1 MATLDEKVAKGRAA
15 GFTDQEIFQALEP
28 ERLKAKDAGF
38 TDEETYAAMGL
49 KLEEPIQV
57 PGAFV
62 NRLDAF
68 KEKEGLFT
76 KLVGGM
82 AQGAKEGFGE
92 GAVGFEKGSEAE
104 KFFDEHFMTQGQ
116 GYSGAGPIRFA
127 NEAILRPT
135 AMAADAVGR
144 AFKAG
149 AYAVGGVAGA
159 LAEELG
165 GASQGDAA
173 RLKRDVGGLID
184 IGLMLAGTGPGFSR
198 VTKDPITGVVK
209 DEPVGGLPKPA
220 DFQTAAKVVTE
231 GEESPRVLGKMADL
245 WKERGIHPAEVVED
259 VRADPVAK
267 QELLSQGNTLPE
279 RYGGRELETEA
290 GKGGGKGPPFD
301 DVTPLQEEP
310 KRIGGP
316 GEKPI
321 EADATFNLE
330 RDQAAIR
337 SRLSIG
343 ESDPSRKLTWDR
355 FYSYSADK
363 LWRLYKDTQEAGVEA
378 QRILE
383 TAEDP
388 YRLGRLYAGWA
399 SKAKLMVE
407 DQTFDFF
414 SYQKTGDGLS
424 KILSDVKGDVDGFRV
439 FAAAARAA
447 ELEKRG
453 IEHGFDM
460 GAVRRVVENQKGAY
474 GATFG
479 KLVDYQNNVA
489 QYLKD
494 AGVLSERGFNA
505 MKEANQLYVPF
516 HRLLNTEGLGIAGV
530 GGDLQARNPIKA
542 ITGSTKLI
550 VDPLE
555 NVIKNTYLLVSM
567 AEKNRVGQ
575 KLVEMLEGMDMGVEA
590 AHRVLGTKIVM
601 RTNPDTGAV
610 LPILQKIENM
620 AKADDLDMG
629 IADSLKRWGMKDAPP
644 DLVDALR
651 SVVHPVGQDEISV
664 FHNGK
669 REVYRTDADTARAMK
684 NLDAETVDMV
694 TRLLAVPT
702 ATLRAG
708 AVLNIAFDLR
718 HTFRDFFYA
727 VATYSKDGLFTP
739 MDQMRGI
746 MGQIMK
752 DEDFSNWQKGGGGDV
767 SLVALDRVYLQHQL
781 EKLTSDAGLFTRTW
795 NLVVDPNASWLE
807 RGKTVMGL
815 PFKMIDRGVI
825 HPLQVVT
832 ELAFNASHLGAF
844 KKVRRM
850 QEAGGKE
857 EILSGSPM
865 PMMSPADRLR
875 LRDAGWSDAQIE
887 RRQQLAPLNNA
898 MPDDYKGETLHM
910 RGDRSSAEGAKI
922 YEDAILRELYDSAEK
937 KNILDAAWVSR
948 ETSVDAARIGSKM
961 KALNMISAFLNA
973 KVQDFDRVQRLLTT
987 GTAQEKASAA
997 LKIGVFVT
1005 APSVLLWMI
1014 NRDDSRYTTLPDWQ
1028 KDAFWIVLTDRWEQ
1042 ITTDAAAARPAD
1054 QLRIRNGVLEANN
1067 GNIFRLPK
1075 PFAMGVVFGSGPER
1089 LLNKYASEKPDA
1101 FKGYGRAV
1109 MEATVGDVVP
1119 TALAPMVEQMMNR
1132 SIMSGRTIIPHH
1144 LEGQLPEYQ
1153 YTGYTTELAKLLGR
1167 TFGAMPGVK
1176 SWSLDQE
1183 HPFIGGVARAMSSP
1197 ILIENY
1203 VRGFTGTLGQDAFKA
1218 VDYSLRKVGILP
1230 DPTKP
1235 TGSLSDIPIVAAF
1248 TVRYPTASAQVIQD
1262 FYDEL
1267 RHLKAFTQTFED
1279 RVKVGDLEGM
1289 QRIVEMGGPEIMA
1302 KLDTF
1307 SKALGQHQ
1315 QMITSIYRLTEAGQ
1329 MPPPEA
1335 RQLIDRMYFN
1345 MVRVAQLGQ
1354 KTIQDL
1360 KKALHKE

>member
-1 MATLDEKVAKGRAA
+1 MATLEERVAKGRAA

-28 ERLKAKDAGF
+28 ERLKAKEAGF
-38 TDEETYAAMGL
+38 TDEETFAAMGL
-49 KLEEPIQV
+49 KAEEPVQV

-62 NRLDAF
+62 QRLDAF

-76 KLVGGM
+76 KLVTEVSK
-82 AQGAKEGFGE
+82 GAKEGFGE
-92 GAVGFEKGSEAE
+92 QPLGFEPGSEAE
-104 KFFDEHFMTQGQ
+104 KFFDTHFMTG
-116 GYSGAGPIRFA
+116 GGAGPVRLV
-127 NEAILRPT
+127 NEALLRPT
-135 AMAADAVGR
+135 AAAADALGR

-149 AYAVGGVAGA
+149 AYGIGGAAGV
-159 LAEELG
+159 LAEEL
-165 GASQGDAA
+165 GASQGDAS
-173 RLKRDVGGLID
+173 RIKRDVGGLIELS
-184 IGLMLAGTGPGFSR
+184 LMFAGTGQGTFVR
-198 VTKDPITGVVK
+198 VTKDPVTRVVR
-209 DEPVGGLPKPA
+209 DEPVGALPKST
-220 DFQTAAKVVTE
+220 DFQAAAKVATE

-245 WKERGIHPAEVVED
+245 WKERGVHPAEVVED
-259 VRADPVAK
+259 IRTDPVTK
-267 QELLSQGNTLPE
+267 QELLSQGNTMPE
-279 RYGGRELETEA
+279 RYGGRELETKA
-290 GKGGGKGPPFD
+290 GAGGGGKGPPFD
-301 DVTPLQEEP
+301 DATPLMDDP

-321 EADATFNLE
+321 DADATFNLE

-343 ESDPSRKLTWDR
+343 EPDPSRKLTWER
-355 FYSYSADK
+355 FYSYSVDK
-363 LWRLYKDTQEAGVEA
+363 LWRIFKDTEQAVAETGRVM
-378 QRILE
+378 E
-383 TAEDP
+383 TADDP
-388 YRLGRLYAGWA
+388 YRLGRLYSGWA
-399 SKAKLMVE
+399 SKAKLMLE

-414 SYQKTGDGLS
+414 GYQKTGDGLG
-424 KILSDVKGDVDGFRV
+424 KILKDVKGDVEGFRI

-460 GAVRRVVENQKGAY
+460 GAVRRVVENQKGTY
-474 GATFG
+474 GETFK

-494 AGVLSERGFNA
+494 AGVLSERGFKA
-505 MKEANQLYVPF
+505 MMEANQLYVPF

-542 ITGSTKLI
+542 ITGSTKLV

-590 AHRVLGTKIVM
+590 AHRVMGSQIVM
-601 RTNPDTGAV
+601 RRSPETGAM
-610 LPILQKIENM
+610 LPILQRVERT
-620 AKADDLDMG
+620 AKADDLDAG
-629 IADSLKRWGMKDAPP
+629 IADSLKRWGLKDAPA

-669 REVYRTDADTARAMK
+669 REVYRTDVDTARAMK

-694 TRLLAVPT
+694 TRLLAIPT
-702 ATLRAG
+702 ATLRSG

-718 HTFRDFFYA
+718 HVFRDFFYA
-727 VATYSKDGLFTP
+727 VTTFSKEGVFTP
-739 MDQMRGI
+739 MDMARGLT
-746 MGQIMK
+746 GQIMK
-752 DEDFSNWQKGGGGDV
+752 DKDFHDWIKGGGGDV
-767 SLVALDRVYLQHQL
+767 SLVALDRVYLQHKL
-781 EKLTSDAGLFTRTW
+781 DSLTSDAGLFTRAW
-795 NLVVDPNASWLE
+795 NVVIDPQATWLE
-807 RGKTVMGL
+807 KGKAVLGL
-815 PFKMIDRGVI
+815 PYKMVDRGVI

-857 EILSGSPM
+857 EILTGGPV
-865 PMMSPADRLR
+865 PMMSPADRMR
-875 LRDAGWSDAQIE
+875 LRDRGWTDAQIE
-887 RRQQLAPLNNA
+887 RRQQLAPLNET
-898 MPDDYKGETLHM
+898 MPGEYKGETLHM
-910 RGDRSSAEGAKI
+910 RGDRTSAEGTKA
-922 YEDAILRELYDSAEK
+922 YTDAIFRELSDSAEK
-937 KNILDAAWVSR
+937 KQILDAAWVSR

-973 KVQDFDRVQRLLTT
+973 KVQDTDRITRLLAT
-987 GTAQEKASAA
+987 GTAQERASAA
-997 LKIGVFVT
+997 LKIGAFVT
-1005 APSVLLWMI
+1005 APSVLLWMV
-1014 NRDDSRYTTLPDWQ
+1014 NRDDSRYQNLPDWQ
-1028 KDAFWIVLTDRWEQ
+1028 KNAFWIVLTDRWEQ
-1042 ITTDAAAARPAD
+1042 ATPEMAAARPAD
-1054 QLRIRNGVLEANN
+1054 QIRIRNGVLEVNN

-1075 PFAMGVVFGSGPER
+1075 PFSMGVVFGSGPER
-1089 LLNKYASEKPDA
+1089 LLDKYVKEKPDA
-1101 FKGYGRAV
+1101 FKNYGHAI
-1109 MEATVGDVVP
+1109 MEATVGDLVP
-1119 TALAPMVEQMMNR
+1119 TGIAPMVEQAMNR

-1183 HPFIGGVARAMSSP
+1183 HPFLGGAARAMSSP
-1197 ILIENY
+1197 MLIENY

-1218 VDYSLRKVGILP
+1218 VDYAMRKVGLLP
-1230 DPTKP
+1230 DPIKP
-1235 TGSLSDIPIVAAF
+1235 TGSLADIPVVAAF
-1248 TVRYPTASAQVIQD
+1248 SVRHPTASAQVIQD
-1262 FYDEL
+1262 FHDEL
-1267 RHLKAFTQTFED
+1267 HHLKVFTRTFEA
-1279 RVKVGDLEGM
+1279 RAKEGDIEGM
-1289 QRIVEMGGPEIMA
+1289 QRLVEMGGPEIMA

-1307 SKALGQHQ
+1307 GKAISQHH
-1315 QMITSIYRLTEAGQ
+1315 QMISNIYKLTEAGEI
-1329 MPPPEA
+1329 PPPEA

-1354 KTIQDL
+1354 KTIHDL
-1360 KKALHKE
+1360 KKALNE